1 MLTNGS
7 LLWLPILLTASFI
20 TQVIAVPGGVIAEDS
35 GPRPELAAALTGGEG
50 CSATNIED
58 IRSGFV
64 EMTELYKAATPYDGN
79 GQPAT
84 EFFGSPLRIANFSD
98 MIESNL
104 RRARIY
110 ANLKGS
116 EIKNPDVH
124 IRCDDPQKICDRG
137 NDRDGYHAAYNMG
150 NAPMVNFCPTYF
162 KLEGLQDRIKKKADS
177 QMEKERL
184 TEYYNRGEDDVCT
197 IKLTCADYSR
207 DCLGTDGHA
216 LC

>member
-1 MLTNGS
+1 MLTFRS
-7 LLWLPILLTASFI
+7 LLSLPLLVSASLVTHVF
-20 TQVIAVPGGVIAEDS
+20 AASGGDGGVIAEDK
-35 GPRPELAAALTGGEG
+35 GARPELAAVLTGGEG

-84 EFFGSPLRIANFSD
+84 EFFGAPLRIANFSS

-104 RRARIY
+104 RRARLY

-116 EIKNPDVH
+116 QVKNPDVH

-150 NAPMVNFCPTYF
+150 NVAMVNFCPAYF
-162 KLEGLQDRIKKKADS
+162 ELEGLQDRIKKKADN

-184 TEYYNRGEDDVCT
+184 NEYYNRGRVVPC
-197 IKLTCADYSR
+197 LT
-207 DCLGTDGHA
+207 
-216 LC
+216 

>member
-162 KLEGLQDRIKKKADS
+162 KLEGLQYRIKKNEDS
-177 QMEKERL
+177 QMENERL
-184 TEYYNRGEDDVCT
+184 TDYYNRGEDDVCT